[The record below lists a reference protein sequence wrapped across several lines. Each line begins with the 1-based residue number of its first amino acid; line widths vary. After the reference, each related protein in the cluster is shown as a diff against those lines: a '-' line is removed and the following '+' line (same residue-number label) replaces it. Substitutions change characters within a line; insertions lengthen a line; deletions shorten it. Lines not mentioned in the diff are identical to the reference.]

1 MPVVDTLYDFVATY
15 GYWIVLGG
23 ALIEGEAIVILS
35 GVFASEGLM
44 NLYLVMFLAFIG
56 TLISDQSLYYFG
68 RWRGKKFL
76 RKHPNLKPKVRRT
89 MAYLRKND
97 VTFILANRFIYGLR
111 IVGPIIIGTTG
122 VNVRK
127 FSTYNVL
134 AAAIW
139 AIVCPLVG
147 YILAEP
153 ALYLLELIHKYQ
165 KLALLAV
172 ACIVMCVFMVIRL
185 KKRYGKKTKQAR

>member
-1 MPVVDTLYDFVATY
+1 MVDILYDFVATY

-23 ALIEGEAIVILS
+23 ALVEGEAVVILS
-35 GVFASEGLM
+35 GVFAAEGLM
-44 NLYLVMFLAFIG
+44 NLYVVMLLAFIG
-56 TLISDQSLYYFG
+56 TLISDQSLFYFG

-76 RKHPNLKPKVRRT
+76 RKYPSLKPKVRRT

-97 VTFILANRFIYGLR
+97 VVFILANRFIYGLR
-111 IVGPIIIGTTG
+111 IIGPIIIGTTG
-122 VNVRK
+122 VNTRK

-134 AAAIW
+134 AALIW

-165 KLALLAV
+165 KLALLIV
-172 ACIVMCVFMVIRL
+172 ICIAMGVISFMRL
-185 KKRYGKKTKQAR
+185 KKRYGKAHKKTR